1 MWLWYDSL
9 MDGNGRTAFAS
20 GPKEKACGEINA
32 ACEVDDCGPDTVL
45 EMYHYTNG
53 TFLELNGFLED
64 AIYEFREAVSI
75 SPTDGFYRYT
85 LGVALLKNGQ
95 YNEAYK
101 ELTEALKIDPENFEA
116 RCALADVHGEIG
128 RNLELEGRI
137 EAAAEAFRE
146 AIAMDPEYPD
156 YYASLGRVLLEIE
169 KESAVVTGAT
179 YREVFA
185 EAIRNLRS
193 ALRLDPNCMDAR
205 LNLGMALTM
214 YGSGHALDEGIMMLS
229 SVIQADPYNDEARS
243 CLDNA
248 REIKSRAINCS

>member
-1 MWLWYDSL
+1 MWLWDDSL
-9 MDGNGRTAFAS
+9 IDGDGRTAFAS
-20 GPKEKACGEINA
+20 GPKEKARGEINA

-101 ELTEALKIDPENFEA
+101 ELTEALKLDPENFEA

-146 AIAMDPEYPD
+146 AISLDPEFPD
-156 YYASLGRVLLEIE
+156 HHASLGRVLLEIE
-169 KESAVVTGAT
+169 KESAIIAGAT
-179 YREVFA
+179 CQVAFS
-185 EAIRNLRS
+185 EAICHLRS
-193 ALRLDPNCMDAR
+193 ALKLDPNCMDAR

-214 YGSGHALDEGIMMLS
+214 HGSGHALDEGIMMLS

-243 CLDNA
+243 CLDYA